1 MIREVEI
8 RGFKSLSQV
17 DFELGR
23 VNCIIGANGTGKSN
37 LLEALGVLGAGD
49 RQILFT
55 IHNPA
60 GLDGLDLSDSEIRL
74 FVVERNSNGQTNI
87 RRLQLTPE
95 LVQLNQ
101 KYPLSRLWLM
111 GNLGGVPNV

>member
-37 LLEALGVLGAGD
+37 LLESLGVLGAAANGIVD
-49 RQILFT
+49 DESLLRRGVR
-55 IHNPA
+55 A
-60 GLDGLDLSDSEIRL
+60 GLPRL
-74 FVVERNSNGQTNI
+74 YKS
-87 RRLQLTPE
+87 
-95 LVQLNQ
+95 
-101 KYPLSRLWLM
+101 
-111 GNLGGVPNV
+111 

>member
-37 LLEALGVLGAGD
+37 LLEALGVLGAAANGIVMMKAYYVEVLEQD
-49 RQILFT
+49 Y
-55 IHNPA
+55 
-60 GLDGLDLSDSEIRL
+60 LDCTRAH
-74 FVVERNSNGQTNI
+74 F
-87 RRLQLTPE
+87 
-95 LVQLNQ
+95 
-101 KYPLSRLWLM
+101 
-111 GNLGGVPNV
+111 